1 MVSLS
6 NGVLAALNVVT
17 LLVSVALIGAGAYVL
32 AQPATECQ
40 RLVRVPAMALG
51 AALLLLS
58 LMALAGACC
67 RATPLLWAY
76 VVCMFLILTGMFVA
90 TAFAFAVTNRGAA
103 AAGYRGYSD
112 WLRDSVWDYETWSRI
127 QSCVADAGVCAG
139 GGWLG
144 GVQGGINAG
153 EFYHQYL
160 PLVQVRHARA
170 GGSVGFVPPSMACTP
185 YGGPTRNGNMMIN
198 NLFHFFFGA
207 VRVLQAAGVLRVR
220 ARERD
225 VLGGAR
231 RDHGGGRHG
240 LPGVEQ
246 RRAGAVPPVQR
257 VQGRRG
263 GLRHPPLEGRGRAQ
277 RRRPAAPHALLLARL
292 LRHPQQPQ
300 TPVLLLTVH
309 RRLRSLGMVVLR
321 GPGEGAVALVC
332 AGSGFRVDSDFRDSE
347 QYVFVA
353 ICCYF
358 PPLFIAV

>member
-6 NGVLAALNVVT
+6 NGVLAALNSVT
-17 LLVSVALIGAGAYVL
+17 LVVSVVLIGAGAYVL

-127 QSCVADAGVCAG
+127 QSCLADAGVCAG

-153 EFYHQYL
+153 EFYHRYL
-160 PLVQVRHARA
+160 PLVQVRHARVR
-170 GGSVGFVPPSMACTP
+170 GSVGFVPSSMACTP
-185 YGGPTRNGNMMIN
+185 YGGPTRNGNMMII
-198 NLFHFFFGA
+198 LFSFFFLQSGCCKPPAYCGFERVNATFWAAAPGA
-207 VRVLQAAGVLRVR
+207 TTAAGAMYCRAWSNDARVLCLRCNACKAAVV
-220 ARERD
+220 AS
-225 VLGGAR
+225 AI
-231 RDHGGGRHG
+231 HHWK
-240 LPGVEQ
+240 
-246 RRAGAVPPVQR
+246 AV
-257 VQGRRG
+257 
-263 GLRHPPLEGRGRAQ
+263 
-277 RRRPAAPHALLLARL
+277 AALNVA
-292 LRHPQQPQ
+292 
-300 TPVLLLTVH
+300 VLLLLMLSYSLGCCAIRSNH
-309 RRLRSLGMVVLR
+309 RRR
-321 GPGEGAVALVC
+321 
-332 AGSGFRVDSDFRDSE
+332 
-347 QYVFVA
+347 Y
-353 ICCYF
+353 YY
-358 PPLFIAV
+358 